1 MKNSIELKNIN
12 KNFGKK
18 VVIKNLNEQ
27 FKLGEMVAITGN
39 SGSGKSTLLNII
51 GLLEVVNSGDV
62 NIFDKNISNINSK
75 EAMLVRRC
83 DLGYIFQNFALMEKE
98 TVFDNLIIALEYTN
112 KSKDE
117 KNILISNALNNF
129 GLKGYENNLV
139 YELSGGQQQ
148 RVAMAR
154 VTLKP
159 CDIILA
165 DEPTASLD
173 SENGNVVIETLKQ
186 FRDENKTVIIATHD
200 MDLAN
205 LCDRIIKLD

>member
-51 GLLEVVNSGDV
+51 GLLEVVNSGEV
-62 NIFDKNISNINSK
+62 NIFDKKISNINSK

-117 KNILISNALNNF
+117 KNKLISNALDNF